1 MTRMNAGEDRDRD
14 AEKMM
19 DGWRKKRVAGGQ

>member
-1 MTRMNAGEDRDRD
+1 MNAGEDRDRD

-19 DGWRKKRVAGGQ
+19 DGWRKKRVAGGAVS